1 MKGRNGR
8 LTIAPLISYLPHGS
22 KLPAQ
27 EQKRGLEQK
36 RRLEGGYRHKGK
48 EAEMREAAKAEVKER
63 GGI

>member
-1 MKGRNGR
+1 MAKR
-8 LTIAPLISYLPHGS
+8 PLRPFICHLPHGS

>member
-8 LTIAPLISYLPHGS
+8 LAIAPLISYLPHGS

-27 EQKRGLEQK
+27 EQKR
-36 RRLEGGYRHKGK
+36 RLEGGYRHKGK
-48 EAEMREAAKAEVKER
+48 GAEMREAAKGEVKER